1 MVKEV
6 ECFIVNEYYHLL
18 SICKK
23 YTKNDDFAQELLH
36 FVILELYE
44 KKEIN
49 VVLDWTNI
57 NRYIVHII
65 TINWCSKESPF
76 YRKIKKFSMNDID
89 LLECMQIVS
98 EEYNHADDK
107 LLMLLEEEYGDLD
120 WFDKLQFQTYLISG
134 NLKGAAEQGNTT
146 ISKVWHN
153 LQQTK
158 KQIKD
163 NILEK
168 LNN

>member
-6 ECFIVNEYYHLL
+6 ECFIVNEYYRLL

-44 KKEIN
+44 KKEIK

-65 TINWCSKESPF
+65 TINWCSKQSPF
-76 YRKIKKFSMNDID
+76 YRKIKKFSMSDVDIMD
-89 LLECMQIVS
+89 CMQIVA

-107 LLMLLEEEYGDLD
+107 LLEMLEEEFGDLD
-120 WFDKLQFQTYLISG
+120 WFDKLQFQTYL
-134 NLKGAAEQGNTT
+134 LTDTLRETAEHTDTT

-153 LQQTK
+153 LQLTK

-163 NILEK
+163 NITQK